1 MKSKTVNG
9 NGKFK
14 TVADFKGEKIKFP
27 VTYHLKAVME
37 GTENEKKHKEE
48 LVRLFDVL
56 EIKYQY
62 RYKKFSSKGA
72 YVSFTYEITLT
83 GKQQMNDL
91 YAGLKKIKAV
101 KFAL

>member
-1 MKSKTVNG
+1 MKHNSSNG
-9 NGKFK
+9 NGNIK
-14 TVADFKGEKIKFP
+14 TAADLEGKEISFP

-37 GTENEKKHKEE
+37 GTENENKHKEE

-56 EIKYQY
+56 EIKFKYQN
-62 RYKKFSSKGA
+62 KKISSKGA

-83 GKQQMNDL
+83 GKQQMNNL

>member
-1 MKSKTVNG
+1 MKHNSTNG
-9 NGKFK
+9 NGNFK
-14 TVADFKGEKIKFP
+14 TVADLKGKEISFP

-56 EIKYQY
+56 EIKFQYQH
-62 RYKKFSSKGA
+62 KKISSKGA
-72 YVSFTYEITLT
+72 YVSFTYEITLVN
-83 GKQQMNDL
+83 KIQMNSL
-91 YAGLKKIKAV
+91 YAGLKNIKAV